1 MDRREGTCGDG
12 VGIEVEVEV
21 EVEVDGFRRGK

>member
-21 EVEVDGFRRGK
+21 EVDGFRRGK